1 MSLIW
6 LDRTG
11 SSCYMPLSFLQCLP
25 TTKFFVA
32 YDITVLLC
40 FRIYLSE
47 LLCFLQLYVTHHAKM
62 VANVFCLVNAHV
74 LLAGKEISVK

>member
-1 MSLIW
+1 
-6 LDRTG
+6 
-11 SSCYMPLSFLQCLP
+11 MPLSFLECLV
-25 TTKFFVA
+25 FVA

-40 FRIYLSE
+40 FRIYFSE